1 MSILYNQS
9 YELRIDVWLVWTDWH
24 QYPVDC
30 LTQLICIGISLCQ
43 HTNRKDVAG
52 KSANHYL
59 DCLLDPHLLT
69 LRCLRSLRWSHS
81 FFNLIL
87 ILWFSSSIVF
97 SLLLSLIGKAVTFK
111 IYKILE
117 ILQTVFDPPP
127 YVVST
132 CLFFWQFSFLFSAG
146 GLTVNCQGTHPAPDS

>member
-1 MSILYNQS
+1 M
-9 YELRIDVWLVWTDWH
+9 
-24 QYPVDC
+24 DC

-81 FFNLIL
+81 FLQAHSNTHIL
-87 ILWFSSSIVF
+87 IINRI
-97 SLLLSLIGKAVTFK
+97 LITIIIDREGCN
-111 IYKILE
+111 
-117 ILQTVFDPPP
+117 LQN
-127 YVVST
+127 
-132 CLFFWQFSFLFSAG
+132 L
-146 GLTVNCQGTHPAPDS
+146 